1 MIRSSGMKGIKL
13 GSVLSLAIV
22 LVLGGHRAEALPG
35 DTVEAVTAWI
45 AAHPTLQP
53 GIGDGLTVRKSDTA
67 AERFTFEARVL
78 PPGQIGFPTDRSII
92 RSERIS
98 FYDMINGV
106 TPNRLTESLRIIYGP
121 AIYQDYQRAKL
132 VYAYPSP
139 ETVDLARRQNRP
151 LLAAQQGELLL
162 GDRFAYWLEV
172 TQTDSGKAYNG
183 HITIFLREDL
193 DKLETELRD

>member
-1 MIRSSGMKGIKL
+1 MKGLKL
-13 GSVLSLAIV
+13 GSIVSVGILSV
-22 LVLGGHRAEALPG
+22 LVGYRANALPG
-35 DTVEAVTAWI
+35 DPVDTVAAWI

-53 GIGDGLTVRKSDTA
+53 GIGDGLTVRKSNTA
-67 AERFTFEARVL
+67 SQRFTFQARVL
-78 PPGQIGFPTDRSII
+78 PPGQIAFPTDRSMI
-92 RSERIS
+92 RSEQIS
-98 FYDMINGV
+98 FYDQINGV
-106 TPNRLTESLRIIYGP
+106 TPERLAESLRIIYGP
-121 AIYQDYQRAKL
+121 GIYQDYERAKL

-183 HITIFLREDL
+183 QITVLLKDDL
-193 DKLETELRD
+193 DKLETELRDQ